1 MVLDSGRAVLRLATG
16 SGLAGQ
22 VAAAGAA
29 VVLAA
34 WLAGP
39 VIARRCQRRSP
50 GGSRGGL

>member
-1 MVLDSGRAVLRLATG
+1 MLRLATG